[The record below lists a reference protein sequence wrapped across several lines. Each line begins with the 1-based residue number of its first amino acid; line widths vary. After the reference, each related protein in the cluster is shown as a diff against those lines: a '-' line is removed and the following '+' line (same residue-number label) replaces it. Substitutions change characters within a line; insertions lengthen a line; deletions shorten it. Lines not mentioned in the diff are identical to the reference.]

1 MYDLNV
7 VKVSVIYN
15 VWPLTINSSA
25 LRKSQ

>member
-15 VWPLTINSSA
+15 VWPLTINSSV
-25 LRKSQ
+25 LHKSQ